1 MSRTEQAAR
10 LLRLTRLDAL
20 ARRTWSGLLIFNYH
34 RFGRPGAQD
43 DPDLYSATLDDFATH
58 VAELAD
64 RFEIVPAGSAEWSE
78 GGPARR
84 VAITVDDGYRDQ
96 LGAAEVLAAQ
106 GVVGSFFICTG
117 FIDEPHH
124 AWWDEIAWL
133 TADGPVSLP
142 PSEWF
147 PGGLDPV
154 GMTQTAFRRRVNL
167 AYKTRAGEA
176 GEKFL
181 DDLAEV
187 VGRPRLPTDAAID
200 HWMSWDD
207 VRSLREMGMEVGAH
221 SVSHPVLATLPQQRQ
236 HDEIADSVERLSKEL
251 AEPVDLF
258 SYPVGARTSFDD
270 TTREVLSDMGIR
282 RAFSFYG
289 GVNGRAHEDMLDV
302 QRAGVYAD
310 HTTPVVRV
318 MADLPGVLCRS

>member
-34 RFGRPGAQD
+34 RFGSAGPHD
-43 DPDLYSATLDDFATH
+43 DPDLFSATLEDFDTH

-64 RFEIVPAGSAEWSE
+64 RFEIVAAGSAEWNDDA
-78 GGPARR
+78 PARR

-96 LGAAEVLAAQ
+96 VGAAEVLARR
-106 GVVGSFFICTG
+106 GVTGTFFVCTG
-117 FIDEPHH
+117 FVDTPHH

-133 TADGPVSLP
+133 TGGGACDLP

-147 PGGLDPV
+147 PTGLDSA
-154 GMTQTAFRRRVNL
+154 GMSTTAFRRRVNL
-167 AYKTRAGEA
+167 AYKARAGEY

-181 DDLAEV
+181 DDLADA
-187 VGRPRLPTDAAID
+187 VGRARLAPGTSD

-207 VRSLREMGMEVGAH
+207 VRRVRELGMEMGAH
-221 SVSHPVLATLPQQRQ
+221 TVTHPVLATLPKQRQ
-236 HDEIADSVERLSKEL
+236 HDEVATSIERLSAEL

-258 SYPVGARTSFDD
+258 SYPVGARASFDD
-270 TTREVLSDMGIR
+270 STRGVLREIGVR

-289 GVNGRAHEDMLDV
+289 GVNGRRHDDMFDV
-302 QRAGVYAD
+302 QRAGVYAA
-310 HTTPVVRV
+310 HSTPVVRV
-318 MADLPGVLCRS
+318 MADLPRVLCKN